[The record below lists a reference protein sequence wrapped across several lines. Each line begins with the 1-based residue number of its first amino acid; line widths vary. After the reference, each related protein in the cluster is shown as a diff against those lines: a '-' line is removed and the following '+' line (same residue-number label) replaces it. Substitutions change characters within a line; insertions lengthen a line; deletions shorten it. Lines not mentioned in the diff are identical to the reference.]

1 MAKSGKREIAIGE
14 LKLKAPDLQE
24 ARLSVDSKK
33 RCYEAQLAILR
44 YRLFSILPGAEIT
57 VQGLFSDK
65 VLPSIVLI
73 ETLLGNTAS

>member
-14 LKLKAPDLQE
+14 LKLKAPDFHE

-33 RCYEAQLAILR
+33 LCYEAQLAILR

-57 VQGLFSDK
+57 GLFSDK
-65 VLPSIVLI
+65 VSPPSC
-73 ETLLGNTAS
+73 